1 MTLHTARQY
10 QRDVIDR
17 AFAAWASGLQTA
29 AVVLPT
35 GAGKSFVTSSIIERS
50 NCAAV
55 AIAHRSELVGQLSTA
70 LAREGIRHRVV
81 GAETTRRHCAA
92 LHAQEFGRV
101 FVDPN
106 ARVGVA
112 SSGTL
117 VRKAASDPWFRQIG
131 LWVVDECHH
140 LIAGSQWDKCVSL
153 FPNAR
158 GLGVTATPVRADGK
172 GLGRQA
178 DGLMDTMIEGPSMR
192 WMIDNGY
199 LCDYA
204 IACPKSDID
213 LAGVRVSSGGDYNPD
228 DLKQARR
235 RSHITGDAVQSYLK
249 FARGKL
255 ALVFDTDLES
265 AADTVAAFRAAGVMA
280 ECVSGDTPDEERAAA
295 LRRFRSKQTLV
306 LVNVSLF
313 GEGTDIPNLDCVIF
327 ARPTMS
333 VSLYIQMWGRALRLS
348 VGSDLM
354 SRWET
359 FTPAERL
366 AHIAASDKPRA
377 IIIDHVGNILR
388 HGLADKPRR
397 WSLDRRERASRGAPD
412 DAIPLRSCDNPTCNL
427 PYERVLQSCP
437 YCGHTPV
444 PAERS
449 KPEQVDGV
457 LELLDPS
464 VLAAMRGEA
473 ERVMGE
479 AVVPYGAPQVAQFAA
494 RKAHHERREAQLE
507 LRRLLALWGGLQSHL
522 GRSDAEGQARF
533 YHQYR
538 IDVGTAQTL
547 GAREANAL
555 SERITEDLTKR
566 NVQL

>member
-1 MTLHTARQY
+1 MTLHTARGFQADCIE
-10 QRDVIDR
+10 RT
-17 AFAAWASGLQTA
+17 FSAWNSGVKNVA
-29 AVVLPT
+29 IILPT
-35 GAGKSFVTSSIIERS
+35 GSGKSFVTASVIERS
-50 NCAAV
+50 NTAAV

-117 VRKAASDPWFRQIG
+117 VRKAASDPWFKQIG

-140 LIAGSQWDKCVSL
+140 LTTGSQWDKCVAL

-158 GLGVTATPVRADGK
+158 GLGVTATPRRADGK
-172 GLGRQA
+172 GLGRHA
-178 DGLMDTMIEGPSMR
+178 DGLIDLMVEGPSMR

-228 DLKQARR
+228 DLKRARR
-235 RSHITGDAVQSYLK
+235 KSHITGDVVQSYLK

-265 AADTVAAFRAAGVMA
+265 AAETVAAYRAAGVMA

-295 LRRFRSKQTLV
+295 LRRFRNRQTLV

-333 VSLYIQMWGRALRLS
+333 VSLFIQMWGRALRLS
-348 VGSDLM
+348 IAPELM
-354 SRWET
+354 ARWET
-359 FTPAERL
+359 FTPSGRL
-366 AHIAASDKPRA
+366 AHIAASSKPRA
-377 IIIDHVGNILR
+377 IIIDHVGNILQ
-388 HGLADKPRR
+388 HGLADKPRV
-397 WSLDRRERASRGAPD
+397 WSLDRRESRSRSAPD
-412 DAIPLRSCDNPTCNL
+412 DAIPLRSCDNPICNL

-437 YCGHTPV
+437 YCGHVPV

-449 KPEQVDGV
+449 KPEVVDGV

-464 VLAAMRGEA
+464 VLAALRGEA
-473 ERVMGE
+473 DRVMGE
-479 AVVPYGAPQVAQFAA
+479 AVVPYGASQVVQFSA
-494 RKAHHERREAQLE
+494 RKNHHERREAQLE

-522 GRSDAEGQARF
+522 GRSVGEGQARF
-533 YHQYR
+533 FHHFD

-547 GAREANAL
+547 GARDANAL
-555 SERITEDLTKR
+555 SERIAEDLTKR
-566 NVQL
+566 NVLL